1 MERLTAVV
9 LAGGKSSRFGSDKAS
24 ALLRGRPLLQ
34 WVLDAVGQACEAV
47 VVVNARDQVLPE
59 VSCAVPMAVVEDL
72 YEAQG
77 PLAGLVAAFEA
88 VRTPLAFAT
97 SCDSP
102 LTEPELIRYLA
113 SRAGDSDVV
122 CPLVGGHP
130 QPLVAVY
137 RSAACLPVFRE
148 NVERGQLRIVV
159 AYGGLRRK
167 TVTGEE
173 AATADPG
180 LRTFLNANT
189 PERLAEIDAL
199 LG

>member
-1 MERLTAVV
+1 MEGLTAVV
-9 LAGGKSSRFGSDKAS
+9 LAGGRSSRFGSDKAS

-34 WVLDAVGQACEAV
+34 WVLDAVGQVCDAV
-47 VVVNARDQVLPE
+47 VMVKARGQVLPD
-59 VSCAVPMAVVEDL
+59 VTCTRPMTVIEDV
-72 YEAQG
+72 YDAQG
-77 PLAGLVAAFEA
+77 PLAGLVAAFEV

-113 SRAGDSDVV
+113 SRAADSDVV
-122 CPLVGGHP
+122 CPLVDGHP

-137 RSAACLPVFRE
+137 RAAACLPVFRE

-159 AYGGLRRK
+159 AFAGLRRK

-173 AATADPG
+173 AATADPQ
-180 LRTFLNANT
+180 LHSFINANT

>member
-1 MERLTAVV
+1 MEGLTAVV

-34 WVLDAVGQACEAV
+34 WVLDAVGQVCEAV
-47 VVVNARDQVLPE
+47 VIVKARGQVLPDAT
-59 VSCAVPMAVVEDL
+59 CDVPMTVVEDL

-88 VRTPLAFAT
+88 VDTPLAFAT

-102 LTEPELIRYLA
+102 LTEPALIRYLA
-113 SRAGDSDVV
+113 SRAADSDVV
-122 CPLVGGHP
+122 CPLVDGHP

-137 RSAACLPVFRE
+137 RAAACLPVFRE
-148 NVERGQLRIVV
+148 NVERGQFGSWSPRG
-159 AYGGLRRK
+159 ARRK
-167 TVTGEE
+167 TVDREE
-173 AATADPG
+173 AATADPR

>member
-1 MERLTAVV
+1 MEGLTAVV

-34 WVLDAVGQACEAV
+34 WVLDAVGQASEAIV
-47 VVVNARDQVLPE
+47 VVKARGQVLPP
-59 VSCAVPMAVVEDL
+59 VTSTVPLMVVEDL
-72 YEAQG
+72 YEGQG

-88 VRTPLAFAT
+88 VHTPLAFAT

-102 LTEPELIRYLA
+102 LTEPALIRYLV
-113 SRAGDSDVV
+113 SRAGDADVV
-122 CPLVGGHP
+122 CPLVGDHP

-137 RSAACLPVFRE
+137 RVAVCLPAFRE

-159 AYGGLRRK
+159 AYAGLRRK

-173 AATADPG
+173 AAVADPD

-189 PERLAEIDAL
+189 PERLAEIDSL

>member
-1 MERLTAVV
+1 MEGLTAVV

-34 WVLDAVGQACEAV
+34 WVLDAVGQVCGAV
-47 VVVNARDQVLPE
+47 VVVKARGQVLPE
-59 VSCAVPMAVVEDL
+59 VTSPVPITVVEDI

-77 PLAGLVAAFEA
+77 PLAGLIAAFE
-88 VRTPLAFAT
+88 VVSTPLAFAI

-102 LTEPELIRYLA
+102 LTEPALIRDLA
-113 SRAGDSDVV
+113 SRAADSDVV
-122 CPLVGGHP
+122 CPLVDGHP

-137 RSAACLPVFRE
+137 RVAACLPVFRE
-148 NVERGQLRIVV
+148 NVDRGQLRIVV
-159 AYGGLRRK
+159 AYRGLRRK

>member
-1 MERLTAVV
+1 MEGLTAVV

-34 WVLDAVGQACEAV
+34 WVLDAVGQVCEAV
-47 VVVNARDQVLPE
+47 VVVKARGQVLPDATC
-59 VSCAVPMAVVEDL
+59 SVPMTVVEDL
-72 YEAQG
+72 YDAQG
-77 PLAGLVAAFEA
+77 PLAGLVAAFEV

-102 LTEPELIRYLA
+102 LAEPALIRFLA
-113 SRAGDSDVV
+113 SRAAEADVV
-122 CPLVGGHP
+122 YPLVEGRP

-137 RSAACLPVFRE
+137 RAAACLPVFRE
-148 NVERGQLRIVV
+148 NVERGQLRVVV
-159 AYGGLRRK
+159 AYEGLRQE

-173 AATADPG
+173 AATADPR

>member
-1 MERLTAVV
+1 MEGLTAVV

-34 WVLDAVGQACEAV
+34 WVLDAVGQVCGAV
-47 VVVNARDQVLPE
+47 VVVKARGQALPE
-59 VSCAVPMAVVEDL
+59 VTSAVPITVVEDI

-88 VRTPLAFAT
+88 VFSPLALAI

-102 LTEPELIRYLA
+102 LAEPALIHYLA
-113 SRAGDSDVV
+113 SRAAGSDVV
-122 CPLVGGHP
+122 CPLVDGHP

-137 RSAACLPVFRE
+137 RVAACLPVFRE
-148 NVERGQLRIVV
+148 NVDRGQLRIVV

>member
-1 MERLTAVV
+1 MEGLTAVV

-47 VVVNARDQVLPE
+47 VIVKARGQLLPGTT
-59 VSCAVPMAVVEDL
+59 CAVPVTVAEDL

-102 LTEPELIRYLA
+102 LTEPALIRYLA
-113 SRAGDSDVV
+113 SRAADADVV
-122 CPLVGGHP
+122 CPLVDGHP
-130 QPLVAVY
+130 QPLAAVY
-137 RSAACLPVFRE
+137 RAAACLPVFRE

-159 AYGGLRRK
+159 AYEGLRRK
-167 TVTGEE
+167 TVTGDE
-173 AATADPG
+173 AATADPY

-189 PERLAEIDAL
+189 PGRLAEIDAL

>member
-1 MERLTAVV
+1 MEALTGVV

-34 WVLDAVGQACEAV
+34 WVLDAVGQASEAIV
-47 VVVNARDQVLPE
+47 IVKARGQVLPE
-59 VSCAVPMAVVEDL
+59 VTAQVPLVVVEDL
-72 YEAQG
+72 YDEQG

-88 VRTPLAFAT
+88 VHTPVAFAT

-102 LTEPELIRYLA
+102 LTEPALIRYLA
-113 SRAGDSDVV
+113 SRAGDADVV
-122 CPLVGGHP
+122 CPLVGGYP
-130 QPLVAVY
+130 QPLAAVY
-137 RSAACLPVFRE
+137 RASVCLPVFRE

-159 AYGGLRRK
+159 AYGKLRRK

-173 AATADPG
+173 AAAADPE
-180 LRTFLNANT
+180 LRSFLNANT
-189 PERLAEIDAL
+189 PERLAEIDSL